1 MDVGFVQNATY
12 SLPRTA
18 DIKGMAVGNPFPP
31 NTQIPAGFGKESKLS
46 ETVRQEVM
54 MNLKEVQN
62 FLYMLIGSDLR
73 LRSDNESSGISV
85 NTAA

>member
-1 MDVGFVQNATY
+1 MDVGYVQNNSY

-18 DIKGMAVGNPFPP
+18 NTKGMAGGNPFPSIP
-31 NTQIPAGFGKESKLS
+31 QISAEFGKESKMG
-46 ETVRQEVM
+46 EVVREQVM

-73 LRSDNESSGISV
+73 LRSNDESTGMSV